1 MGKGIIAKKKSRRAF
16 SVSSHEL
23 AKVERR
29 WQKELDRMKLDATQ
43 DSTRLV
49 QALVY
54 LAILHTHPSWTWKAI
69 ASIQQ
74 EAERISTLI
83 ADPDSGYTWDDIYR
97 ELEEKGIGIDHD

>member
-1 MGKGIIAKKKSRRAF
+1 MIKIAKKKRQKDYT
-16 SVSSHEL
+16 VTKHDL
-23 AKVERR
+23 NKVERR
-29 WQKELDRMKLDATQ
+29 WQEELSRMKVDATQ

-54 LAILHTHPSWTWKAI
+54 LAVLHTHPSWTWKAI

-74 EAERISTLI
+74 EAERISSLI
-83 ADPDSGYTWDDIYR
+83 ADPKSGYTWDDIYR